1 MILVFISHGSDISW
15 AFEKE
20 NVYSYRNTHSEGN
33 YFTHLNPNFMIVLQS
48 EFPNAG
54 TMSFESFL
62 PSLQKEKKSDLTIKA
77 REKMPGCYQSNIYS
91 GLKVR
96 EDQV

>member
-1 MILVFISHGSDISW
+1 LILVFISHGSDISW

-62 PSLQKEKKSDLTIKA
+62 PSLQKEKKSDL
-77 REKMPGCYQSNIYS
+77 ELCNLQLSNTC
-91 GLKVR
+91 
-96 EDQV
+96 